1 METIP
6 EAKDPDWQ
14 LRILLFAMQLHSA
27 KHERWIRF
35 LQSLLILLIGLLIGF
50 YSPLFSGR
58 IEYILSQQV
67 IGPLIVAV
75 LLGAFIAIYLGQY
88 ERMEWNEITSKV
100 VNVVRHEMASGQSIP
115 ADRFQELLDK
125 ILPRES

>member
-1 METIP
+1 MKTTP
-6 EAKDPDWQ
+6 EAEDPDWQ
-14 LRILLFAMQLHSA
+14 LRILLFAMQLHNV

-35 LQSLLILLIGLLIGF
+35 LQSLLILLMGLLIGF

-58 IEYILSQQV
+58 VEYVLSQEV

-75 LLGAFIAIYLGQY
+75 LFGAFIAIYLGQY
-88 ERMEWNEITSKV
+88 ERKEWNEVTSKV
-100 VNVVRHEMASGQSIP
+100 VNAVRHEMASGQSIP

>member
-14 LRILLFAMQLHSA
+14 LRILLFAMQLHGA
-27 KHERWIRF
+27 KHEREIRF
-35 LQSLLILLIGLLIGF
+35 FQSLLILLMGFLIGF

-58 IEYILSQQV
+58 IEYVLSQEV
-67 IGPLIVAV
+67 IDPFIVVA
-75 LLGAFIAIYLGQY
+75 LLGTAIAIILGQY
-88 ERMEWNEITSKV
+88 ERREWNEVTRKV
-100 VNVVRHEMASGQSIP
+100 INVVRHEMASGQSIP
-115 ADRFQELLDK
+115 TDRFQELLDK